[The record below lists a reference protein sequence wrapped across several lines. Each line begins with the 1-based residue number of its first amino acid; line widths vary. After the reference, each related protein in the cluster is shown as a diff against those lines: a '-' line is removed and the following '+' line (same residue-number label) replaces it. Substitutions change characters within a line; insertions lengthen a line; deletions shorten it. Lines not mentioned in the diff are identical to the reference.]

1 MQEAGMQLRT
11 KQRIRLFL
19 KSVLLIFTAMIL
31 AGIAYEQIGERQDRK
46 RFPQIG
52 RSVDIGGRSV
62 NIFFLGGGGAPGILD
77 NGAASTRSWKLC
89 FLRQGARVKPPRRF
103 SIARF

>member
-19 KSVLLIFTAMIL
+19 KSVLLLFTAMIL

-46 RFPQIG
+46 RFSANWTIG
-52 RSVDIGGRSV
+52 RYWRGVRSTFIV
-62 NIFFLGGGGAPGILD
+62 RA
-77 NGAASTRSWKLC
+77 K
-89 FLRQGARVKPPRRF
+89 VVPP
-103 SIARF
+103 

>member
-52 RSVDIGGRSV
+52 RSVDIGGRSLD
-62 NIFFLGGGGAPGILD
+62 IYCSGEGGAAVNLD
-77 NGAASTRSWKLC
+77 IGGAGAGYWKLI
-89 FLRQGARVKPPRRF
+89 FLKQGVPITLR
-103 SIARF
+103 

>member
-1 MQEAGMQLRT
+1 MQLRT

-52 RSVDIGGRSV
+52 RSVDIGGRSL
-62 NIFFLGGGGAPGILD
+62 NIIVRA
-77 NGAASTRSWKLC
+77 K
-89 FLRQGARVKPPRRF
+89 VVPP
-103 SIARF
+103 